1 MANAPPPGPV
11 DQRGSG
17 PTGATAPSGDE
28 ARLSGA
34 RAEFVGSL
42 PRRLD
47 ALRAALRAAEQLPL
61 DAERANGLLRRVHA
75 VGAAARVLGF
85 ASVAEALGEA
95 EIAVRKATAAGR
107 AASLDEVARALDLLP
122 SLVLGAPV
130 SMRTPESRDRSP
142 SHVWP
147 ISVLVYGAPALADAL
162 ATEDDDTRIERE
174 RTEDPA
180 RAREL
185 ARIVGPDVVV
195 IDADR
200 PSARELVGDL
210 VKDPLVEPAPI
221 VVVGTFDQPEAAGSF
236 VELGAAR
243 VLLKPCSP
251 DTLRRTVQ
259 ELRDRASKP
268 RPTRDPVGEVTVSAL
283 ADRIAGEF
291 RRGLVDAL
299 DGGAQATRV
308 SLGEG
313 HDVLAAVWG
322 AVARVRELV
331 TLHSDGSVRFQPTG
345 PEGGVPL
352 QPWSAEE
359 RRAGDR
365 RSRETRSGEG
375 VSLNGRRLVIAD
387 DDPAVVWFMAGLLK
401 AVGAEVIEA
410 HDGKQALDL
419 VFSEL
424 PDAVITDVLMPKLD
438 GFSLCHEIKRDVAVR
453 DVPVILLSW
462 KEDLLQRLRELGAD
476 ADGYLRKEAAASAV
490 VERVREVL
498 HSRARV
504 EDRIRAGG
512 EVRGRLD
519 GMTPRLVLELA
530 CRAEGD
536 LRVSIRDAAFLYEV
550 QIRRGRMRSVTRS
563 SPDGSFAR
571 GDGVLPS
578 LLGVSAGRF
587 VVEPDAS
594 PCRAELT
601 GSLHEIMV
609 GPIARARAALAKVS
623 EKSLLRLERL
633 ELDRELVTA
642 YLGCT
647 PEPAATLTRRLL
659 SGESAKDLVLS
670 GEIAPR
676 LLEAVLS
683 DIARRGGV
691 VDAALGASA
700 STPPRTGEPFA
711 MADDMRGESPP
722 QPADET
728 EQEYDPE
735 PDSDSRPSIP
745 MGAFAVDN
753 DDVGWFSLAVEPSA
767 DPPAVAPADEARAG
781 ATPPPGATDGDV
793 PFTASEPPL
802 RVAGEAARLPLSDQ
816 ATPGNWQAGPL
827 FAFGDHGT
835 LPGVGELPRVGELP
849 PVPIPPADLK
859 PEPEP
864 EAVPELT
871 PDEVAPAP
879 NPESFESPALEIG
892 TAPVG
897 SEDDDERAT
906 YPIPEPS
913 PVPSAVL
920 EGATPPTPVP
930 EHSPAPHSPIP
941 EASPVPN
948 ERTAPTQPPARIAQ
962 KPKPA
967 PEPASA
973 QDDKKDS
980 VAGFFV
986 KSIVAG
992 VVAFFATTWIV
1003 PLLFGD
1009 PEQSTPVSTPKAEEA
1024 PPPPEPA
1031 PPAPVA
1037 PETSSG
1043 FTLSAEPSDVPG
1055 DPTQGLLDIEL
1066 GEEAS
1071 IKVDGSFVGRY
1082 AKRRVLLPPGRHKV
1096 EVEGEQGNGVVEVE
1110 LAAGRSMRLVSKVAA
1125 PAKSTA
1131 PSAE

>member
-11 DQRGSG
+11 DQRG
-17 PTGATAPSGDE
+17 TGSTPPSGDE

-95 EIAVRKATAAGR
+95 EVAVRRATAAGR

-122 SLVLGAPV
+122 SLILGAPV

-147 ISVLVYGAPALADAL
+147 ISVLVYGAAALADTL

-200 PSARELVGDL
+200 PHARELVADL

-221 VVVGTFDQPEAAGSF
+221 VVVGTFDQPEAAASF

-251 DTLRRTVQ
+251 ETLRRTVQ

-331 TLHSDGSVRFQPTG
+331 TLHSEGSVRFQPTG

-419 VFSEL
+419 VYSKL

-550 QIRRGRMRSVTRS
+550 QIRRGGMRSVTRS
-563 SPDGSFAR
+563 SPDGGFTR
-571 GDGVLPS
+571 GEGVLPS

-587 VVEPDAS
+587 VVEPDTS

-601 GSLHEIMV
+601 GSLHEIIA
-609 GPIARARAALAKVS
+609 GPITRARAALAQVA
-623 EKSLLRLERL
+623 EKSLVRLERL
-633 ELDRELVTA
+633 ELDHELVTA
-642 YLGCT
+642 YLECT
-647 PEPAATLTRRLL
+647 PEPAASLTRRLL
-659 SGESAKDLVLS
+659 AGERAKDLVVS

-691 VDAALGASA
+691 IDAALGASA
-700 STPPRTGEPFA
+700 STPPRTDEPFP
-711 MADDMRGESPP
+711 MASDLRGALPEEAP

-728 EQEYDPE
+728 EQEYEPE

-753 DDVGWFSLAVEPSA
+753 DDVGWFSLAAEPSA
-767 DPPAVAPADEARAG
+767 DPPAVELRAEARAG
-781 ATPPPGATDGDV
+781 ATPPPGATDGDA

-802 RVAGEAARLPLSDQ
+802 RVAGEAARLPLSDK

-849 PVPIPPADLK
+849 PVPIPPPDLK

-864 EAVPELT
+864 EPEAAGPT
-871 PDEVAPAP
+871 A
-879 NPESFESPALEIG
+879 ESFESPALDFG
-892 TAPVG
+892 TGPVVRE
-897 SEDDDERAT
+897 EDDDQRAT

-913 PVPSAVL
+913 PVP
-920 EGATPPTPVP
+920 PPAP
-930 EHSPAPHSPIP
+930 ERAELLSPAPADSPELFSPIP
-941 EASPVPN
+941 EPSMPN

-962 KPKPA
+962 KPKSA
-967 PEPASA
+967 PEPAKA
-973 QDDKKDS
+973 EDDKKDS
-980 VAGFFV
+980 VAVLFA
-986 KSIVAG
+986 KSLVTC
-992 VVAFFATTWIV
+992 VVAFFATTWV
-1003 PLLFGD
+1003 APLLFGD
-1009 PEQSTPVSTPKAEEA
+1009 PEQAPVSSNTEEA
-1024 PPPPEPA
+1024 PPPP
-1031 PPAPVA
+1031 PPPVPVA
-1037 PETSSG
+1037 PEPPSG
-1043 FTLSAEPSDVPG
+1043 FTLSVEPSNVPG

-1066 GEEAS
+1066 SEEAS

-1096 EVEGEQGNGVVEVE
+1096 EVDGEQGSGVVEVE
-1110 LAAGRSMRLVSKVAA
+1110 LAAGRSMRLVSKIAA
-1125 PAKSTA
+1125 PAKSAA